1 MFLKYATALATM
13 AISSVVHAYP
23 SSWSGDVSAAVA
35 GASFGKYNREFDYK
49 KIPFHLTNFSIFLLF
64 FRKHG
69 SFQLRG
75 LTLVQMCLS
84 LGQRPIPWF

>member
-35 GASFGKYNREFDYK
+35 GASFGKYNVQSRFDYK
-49 KIPFHLTNFSIFLLF
+49 KIPFQSNEFFYFSSLL
-64 FRKHG
+64 
-69 SFQLRG
+69 
-75 LTLVQMCLS
+75 
-84 LGQRPIPWF
+84 

>member
-35 GASFGKYNREFDYK
+35 GASFGKYNRDSIIK
-49 KIPFHLTNFSIFLLF
+49 KPPSTI
-64 FRKHG
+64 
-69 SFQLRG
+69 
-75 LTLVQMCLS
+75 
-84 LGQRPIPWF
+84 